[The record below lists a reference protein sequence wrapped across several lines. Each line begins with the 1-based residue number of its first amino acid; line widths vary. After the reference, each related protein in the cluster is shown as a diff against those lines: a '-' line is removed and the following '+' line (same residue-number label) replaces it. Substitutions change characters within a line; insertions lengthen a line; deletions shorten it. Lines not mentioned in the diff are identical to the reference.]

1 MKDYYKYDPTTFDYR
16 GAMTA
21 DSQPENTTAVCP
33 VGLIGRIIF
42 NPASNQWTGDSL
54 DTLQAH
60 QNISTPSADQLI
72 VMGLTHQIATLNSEV
87 AEMKATPSEESAQSQ
102 AASAPSEENTQ
113 SQAASAPTSQASSA
127 SEGSAN

>member
-54 DTLQAH
+54 DALQAH

-72 VMGLTHQIATLNSEV
+72 VMGLTQQVATLNSEV
-87 AEMKATPSEESAQSQ
+87 AEMKATPSEES
-102 AASAPSEENTQ
+102 TQ
-113 SQAASAPTSQASSA
+113 SQAASTPTSQASSA